1 MSAAAAK
8 AAMTAR
14 TAARSAQKPQPEEK
28 HLKRR
33 PSSLHLSL
41 ALGSDPKI
49 PEKYKSSVAFLLASK
64 EHRILGDFMVEVHV
78 AQFNPL
84 VYQYENTDTTAVD
97 PWIERY
103 LVATEKR
110 LFVICKK
117 KGLKDVD
124 DQSWAD
130 DGEIVD
136 SIPVWEVHSVC
147 KCTTNSTLNGDEGHP
162 TETVERNS
170 PTHALNPVIV
180 RNQYSENAIKEYC
193 AQPGA
198 EEVMEIVTVQNGFNS
213 GLRYYFR
220 LFRPRKLLHE
230 GKQLNS
236 FGPTPTQ
243 TPILRRWKKTLRGK
257 KSLLGSVRN
266 MNELVRREPRSHRHA
281 NTNGGKKAKIARNA
295 HSDPSQ

>member
-1 MSAAAAK
+1 
-8 AAMTAR
+8 MTAR

-130 DGEIVD
+130 GEIVD

-147 KCTTNSTLNGDEGHP
+147 KCPTNSTPNGDESHP
-162 TETVERNS
+162 TEAVERNS
-170 PTHALNPVIV
+170 QAHALNPVIV

-198 EEVMEIVTVQNGFNS
+198 EKVMEIVTTQNGFNS
-213 GLRYYFR
+213 GLHYYFR
-220 LFRPRKLLHE
+220 LFRQRKLQCE
-230 GKQLNS
+230 GKLLNS
-236 FGPTPTQ
+236 LGSTPPQ